1 MKRITFAKYDKPRI
15 RHHSN
20 PNVYLPLEQQKVELK
35 GYPPVPEELPTD
47 VLNGKQPTCLDIGC
61 GMGKF
66 MLEYALNNPQDI
78 VLGLE
83 VREIA
88 VRYIKDIRD
97 GEELHNA
104 DAMWYSVANGLPF
117 IADNSIEKVFYFF
130 ADPWFKKRHV
140 KRRAFS
146 VELLREIGR
155 VLTSD
160 GVLYVMTDVPELDE
174 YHREILAQEKWD
186 VQEVQSDEQW
196 GLGITTNQEHF
207 SRLKDIP
214 YTRLLCTPRTN

>member
-35 GYPPVPEELPTD
+35 GYPPVPTTLPDT
-47 VLNGKQPTCLDIGC
+47 VLAGKQPTCLDIGC

-66 MLEYALNNPQDI
+66 MLEYALNNPQEY

-97 GEELHNA
+97 GENLANA

-117 IADNSIEKVFYFF
+117 IHDQSISKVFYFF

-146 VELLREIGR
+146 SELLNEIAR
-155 VLTSD
+155 VLCKD

-174 YHREILAQEKWD
+174 YHREILTEHNWDMQEI
-186 VQEVQSDEQW
+186 STDEDW

-207 SRLKDIP
+207 SKLKDIP
-214 YTRLLCTPRTN
+214 YTRLKCTPTKD